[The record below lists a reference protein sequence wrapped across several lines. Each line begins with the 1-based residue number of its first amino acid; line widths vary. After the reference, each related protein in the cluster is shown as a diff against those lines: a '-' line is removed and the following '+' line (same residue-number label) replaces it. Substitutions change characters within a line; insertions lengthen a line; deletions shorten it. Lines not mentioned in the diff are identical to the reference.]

1 MGDRAEVV
9 DRDHAAD
16 ADAGDARA
24 EGRETLIAVSGTLG
38 GITGLVALF
47 VVAGTFSLVMAQRRR
62 EIAALRALGAT
73 PRQIRRLV
81 AGEALIVSVV
91 AGALGLV
98 AGAPLADGLVSVLA
112 SHDVV
117 PEGFRA
123 SGAWIAPASA
133 FVMGVGISQLAVFAA
148 ARRAG
153 RTAPAEA
160 LNEAAV
166 EHARPSVVQV
176 LAGVLLLGG
185 GFAMSLIFS
194 GFWAQAFAVL
204 GGHAAR
210 GRRRDA
216 RAAAARLPRRA
227 ALLAAARARRR
238 RACSPRRTWAPTA
251 GARPRWPRRWC

>member
-1 MGDRAEVV
+1 MRSWPTPALGVRPGARLQLAGPGGGGTYRVSGVARARAAGGQTALFLADAEAARLSGTPGRVDAIGVIAKPGVSAGVLRDRLRAAVGDRAEVV
-9 DRDHAAD
+9 DREHAAD

-117 PEGFRA
+117 PEGF
-123 SGAWIAPASA
+123 
-133 FVMGVGISQLAVFAA
+133 Q
-148 ARRAG
+148 
-153 RTAPAEA
+153 
-160 LNEAAV
+160 
-166 EHARPSVVQV
+166 
-176 LAGVLLLGG
+176 
-185 GFAMSLIFS
+185 
-194 GFWAQAFAVL
+194 
-204 GGHAAR
+204 
-210 GRRRDA
+210 
-216 RAAAARLPRRA
+216 RRA
-227 ALLAAARARRR
+227 APGSRPRRR
-238 RACSPRRTWAPTA
+238 S
-251 GARPRWPRRWC
+251 